1 MKKPE
6 LVEDER
12 FLSVSRRVKNN
23 KALKRYI
30 EDWLKDYTVDEAI
43 ELVLAHKIPAGPIWS
58 LKELAESE
66 HARARNMFAEIDHPR
81 FGPIKLSRTPA
92 EIRAGSPALGENNE
106 EILGGLGYTQADIMR
121 FREMGVI

>member
-43 ELVLAHKIPAGPIWS
+43 SV
-58 LKELAESE
+58 
-66 HARARNMFAEIDHPR
+66 R
-81 FGPIKLSRTPA
+81 FLLTF
-92 EIRAGSPALGENNE
+92 
-106 EILGGLGYTQADIMR
+106 T
-121 FREMGVI
+121 